1 MNYLLSN
8 LESFLCQPGFG
19 YQQQLVPGMRPGGA
33 PMPNF
38 FVPMVQQGQ
47 QGQRPGGRR
56 AGAVQQAQQ
65 PVPLMQQ
72 QVYRNSIFLILADHL
87 CYSEYLTC

>member
-1 MNYLLSN
+1 M
-8 LESFLCQPGFG
+8 
-19 YQQQLVPGMRPGGA
+19 PGMRPGGG

-38 FVPMVQQGQ
+38 FMPMVQQGQ

-56 AGAVQQAQQ
+56 GGAVPLQQGQQ

-72 QVYRNSIFLILADHL
+72 QVCGKFCFHLYGMFYRGAQI
-87 CYSEYLTC
+87 

>member
-1 MNYLLSN
+1 
-8 LESFLCQPGFG
+8 
-19 YQQQLVPGMRPGGA
+19 MRPGGA

-56 AGAVQQAQQ
+56 AGPAQQNQQ

-72 QVYRNSIFLILADHL
+72 PVRIVFLPIMCCVRAHR
-87 CYSEYLTC
+87 YV

>member
-1 MNYLLSN
+1 
-8 LESFLCQPGFG
+8 
-19 YQQQLVPGMRPGGA
+19 MRPGGA

-56 AGAVQQAQQ
+56 AGAVPVQQGQQ
-65 PVPLMQQ
+65 PVQLMQQ
-72 QVYRNSIFLILADHL
+72 QVSLLLLLQLFEFHIHICCFSDGLF
-87 CYSEYLTC
+87 E

>member
-1 MNYLLSN
+1 MKSQIVTAFK
-8 LESFLCQPGFG
+8 SFCEFFQPGFG
-19 YQQQLVPGMRPGGA
+19 YQQQLMPGMRPGGG

-47 QGQRPGGRR
+47 QGQRSGGRR
-56 AGAVQQAQQ
+56 AGAIQQTQQ

-72 QVYRNSIFLILADHL
+72 QVGIAFSAFFFPL
-87 CYSEYLTC
+87 

>member
-1 MNYLLSN
+1 MIYMALVFQKFIWLNKLS
-8 LESFLCQPGFG
+8 LQAGFG

-38 FVPMVQQGQ
+38 YMPMVQQGQ

-56 AGAVQQAQQ
+56 GAGPAQQTQQ
-65 PVPLMQQ
+65 PVPMMPQ
-72 QVYRNSIFLILADHL
+72 QVLEIL
-87 CYSEYLTC
+87 Y

>member
-1 MNYLLSN
+1 MLITALFLLIQ
-8 LESFLCQPGFG
+8 QPGFG

-38 FVPMVQQGQ
+38 FMPMVQQGQ

-56 AGAVQQAQQ
+56 AGAVPVQQTQQ

-72 QVYRNSIFLILADHL
+72 QVFTISFCFVIFVIMLIL
-87 CYSEYLTC
+87 